1 MKKLFGPKFSK
12 NGYRFDKRVSIEIVK
27 SILELYTRV
36 TRKCK
41 VTNGQINK
49 SFAQGVI
56 YWLNYDVEL
65 DWAKYG
71 VHCNKYVS
79 KLKEMKATN
88 VAREVETGKIRKV
101 KRGLRLPNGKRVKSE
116 HGVVAHGQMQ
126 NGNVVQNLNKLEK
139 SNKLLRLEIGPKWHE
154 EEI

>member
-1 MKKLFGPKFSK
+1 MFRPKLSK
-12 NGYRFDKRVSIEIVK
+12 NGYRYDRRVFTEIMK

-36 TRKCK
+36 IGKCK

-79 KLKEMKATN
+79 KLKETKATN
-88 VAREVETGKIRKV
+88 VA
-101 KRGLRLPNGKRVKSE
+101 S
-116 HGVVAHGQMQ
+116 
-126 NGNVVQNLNKLEK
+126 GN
-139 SNKLLRLEIGPKWHE
+139 
-154 EEI
+154 

>member
-1 MKKLFGPKFSK
+1 
-12 NGYRFDKRVSIEIVK
+12 
-27 SILELYTRV
+27 
-36 TRKCK
+36 

-101 KRGLRLPNGKRVKSE
+101 KRGLQLPNGKRVKRQCCSKFE
-116 HGVVAHGQMQ
+116 QVGDKQQTIKV
-126 NGNVVQNLNKLEK
+126 GNW
-139 SNKLLRLEIGPKWHE
+139 P
-154 EEI
+154 